1 MEAEESC
8 SRRAALK
15 SALILSLGYVIIAGL
30 WILASDAAVD
40 ALFPAEQVRLVQTLK
55 GWLFVAVSGL
65 LIFLVSLK
73 FNLALLRS
81 RTLERRAHYDPV
93 TGVPNRHL
101 FLTQLGAA
109 LKDAKTHQGRVAVIV
124 IRLNELDKLSQAIG
138 ADISDDVAN
147 TAVERI
153 RSCLR
158 PDDRMAR
165 LGGRTF
171 TIMVVEP
178 FTPVQVMT
186 LGQCILSVMALPIK
200 VNAVLE
206 EISVRPVAGVGIFP
220 DNGDTAQ
227 RLLHAAEVAALK
239 AGAESGNTGIEFYTP
254 HFSEIAAD
262 QFRLELRLK
271 QAIEAGAF
279 EVHYQPQ
286 VDLNTRRIIGA
297 EALIRWQD
305 PEQGDVRPEVFIPL
319 AEETGLISRISSFVI
334 RQVVAMLDYLQK
346 KGLEPVAVAINI
358 SGVEIAGGRVDHLIQ
373 MAIEHQNID
382 PKLLEVEITETAAME
397 DPQATGR
404 AVQVL
409 RGNGIGVALDDFG
422 TGYSSL
428 MHLQRFKLDKLK
440 IDQAFVRD
448 IPGNQNN
455 AGICKAIIAMAH
467 TLGLQVVAEG
477 VETEE
482 AARAL
487 QSYGCN
493 LAQGYLF
500 SPPVSL
506 TEFERLLHNGLPA

>member
-30 WILASDAAVD
+30 WILVSDAAVD
-40 ALFPAEQVRLVQTLK
+40 TLFPAEQVRLVQTLK
-55 GWLFVAVSGL
+55 GWLFVSVSGL

-81 RTLERRAHYDPV
+81 RALERRVHYDPV

-101 FLTQLGAA
+101 FLTQLGTA
-109 LKDAKTHQGRVAVIV
+109 LKDAKTHKGRVGVMV
-124 IRLNELDKLSQAIG
+124 VRLNELDKLSQAAG
-138 ADISDDVAN
+138 EDISDEVAV

-153 RSCLR
+153 QSCMR
-158 PDDRMAR
+158 PGDRMAR

-178 FTPVQVMT
+178 FTPAQMMT
-186 LGQCILSVMALPIK
+186 LGQCVLSALSMPVK
-200 VNAVLE
+200 VNTDLE
-206 EISVRPVAGVGIFP
+206 EITVRPAAGVGVFP
-220 DNGDTAQ
+220 DNGDTPQ
-227 RLLHAAEVAALK
+227 RLLHTAEMAVLK
-239 AGAESGNTGIEFYTP
+239 AAHESGNRNIEFYSSD
-254 HFSEIAAD
+254 FSEAAAD
-262 QFRLELRLK
+262 RIRLEQRLK
-271 QAIEAGAF
+271 QAIEAEAF

-286 VDLNTRRIIGA
+286 VDLNTRRIVGA
-297 EALIRWQD
+297 EALIRWRD
-305 PEQGDVRPEVFIPL
+305 PGQGEIPPEFFIPL
-319 AEETGLISRISSFVI
+319 AEETGQISRISNFVI
-334 RQVVAMLDYLQK
+334 RRVVGMLEHLK
-346 KGLEPVAVAINI
+346 TKGLKPVTVSVNI
-358 SGVEIAGGRVDHLIQ
+358 SGMEIADGGIDRLIQ
-373 MAIEHQNID
+373 AVIDQRAVD
-382 PKLLEVEITETAAME
+382 PKLLELEITETAAME
-397 DPQATGR
+397 DPEATGR
-404 AVQVL
+404 VL
-409 RGNGIGVALDDFG
+409 QILRSFGIGVALDDFA

-477 VETEE
+477 VETEG

-506 TEFERLLHNGLPA
+506 TEFERLLHKGLPA